1 MGIIIAVVLYE
12 IVSIGGISWY
22 LWKKDKHKVEGDDFL
37 SSGRK
42 LTPMLAGIA
51 SGLALLGTVHI
62 FGMMEMSWNVGAVA
76 VWWGIATVLTLC
88 VVCLATGGW
97 VRWAGCLAVPELIDK
112 LFGPKIRLAVSCIIA
127 VQTFAI
133 MTLETQGL
141 GIIMHT
147 LSENSVSIQTGAIIG
162 GIAGLCYVIMA
173 GMKEVAWVNVVN
185 IVVIYGGLILAA
197 IFLGLAIP
205 GGWNGVSDHYVGND
219 QSYMLSLF
227 GDTGM
232 LWTFGLGMVVASVFA
247 QGISQMGLHSSLSA
261 ESEQAVRKSLWW
273 ASLVA
278 GLFGIFS
285 VGIGLAAKSLVERG
299 VVDVPAEIAAKTAG
313 TTMLLQFLPSWLMA
327 ILIAGFL
334 GAVLSTFAI
343 TCLSLAAIFTKDI
356 YCGIRNPNASPALQ
370 TKVSRIVIV
379 AAIVV
384 AVASSAGL
392 PPPIGEGAA
401 WIMAWLCPIFW
412 NVVFGLFWKRSRI
425 AAGWTFALVWVVLA
439 LWSFTP
445 LPVTFG
451 IGHLPTSYVSLA
463 ITLVAGIGLNL
474 VLPGEVALFREGAK
488 ESAVSGELAVQGKQ
502 A

>member
-22 LWKKDKHKVEGDDFL
+22 LYKKEKHAIEGDDFL

-62 FGMMEMSWNVGAVA
+62 FGMMEMTWNVGAVA

-88 VVCLATGGW
+88 VVCLATGRW
-97 VRWAGCLAVPELIDK
+97 VRRTGCLTIPELMEK
-112 LFGPKIRLAVSCIIA
+112 LFGPKIRLAVCCIIA

-147 LSENSVSIQTGAIIG
+147 LSGNTVSIQTGAIIG
-162 GIAGLCYVIMA
+162 GIAGLCYVALA

-185 IVVIYGGLILAA
+185 IVVIYGGLILSA
-197 IFLGLAIP
+197 IFLGLNIP
-205 GGWNGVSDHYVGND
+205 GGWNGVSEHYIAND

-232 LWTFGLGMVVASVFA
+232 LWTFAIGMVVASVFA

-261 ESEQAVRKSLWW
+261 VSEKAVRKSLWW

-299 VVDVPAEIAAKTAG
+299 IVQVPAEIAAKTSG
-313 TTMLLQFLPSWLMA
+313 TTMLLQFLPPWLMT

-343 TCLSLAAIFTKDI
+343 TCLSLAALFTKDI

-370 TKVSRIVIV
+370 TKVSRMVIV
-379 AAIVV
+379 AAVVV
-384 AVASSAGL
+384 AVAASSSL
-392 PPPIGEGAA
+392 PPIGEGAA
-401 WIMAWLCPIFW
+401 WVMAWLCPIFW
-412 NVVFGLFWKRSRI
+412 NVIFGLFWKRSRV
-425 AAGWTFALVWVVLA
+425 AAGWTFAATWLVLV

-445 LPVTFG
+445 LPVDLG
-451 IGHLPTSYVSLA
+451 IGHLPTSYASLVV
-463 ITLVAGIGLNL
+463 TLVVGVILNL
-474 VLPGEVALFREGAK
+474 ILPGETALFRKDGAPTVK
-488 ESAVSGELAVQGKQ
+488 SSLAVQGE
-502 A
+502 